1 MPVISMF
8 FGIIIRMYYQEHGPA
23 HFHAEHRGDR
33 ATFALEGEL
42 LAGQIR
48 SRTAR
53 RRIQRW
59 ATLHRRELAANWEAV
74 KAGRPLERIEPL
86 P

>member
-1 MPVISMF
+1 MPVISIF
-8 FGIIIRMYYQEHGPA
+8 FGIIIRMYYQEHDPP

-33 ATFALEGEL
+33 ATFTFGGEVI
-42 LAGQIR
+42 AGEIR
-48 SRTAR
+48 SRQAR

-59 ATLHRRELAANWEAV
+59 ATLHRRELDANWEAV
-74 KAGRPLERIEPL
+74 RAGRPLERIEPL